1 MTNAQCLSEEENPKV
16 EDMAVG
22 MIIAKVGLDFNIEVN
37 AESYVPIYHQM
48 KGWLLSEKK
57 NSTLNFGEDRCYLPR
72 GFRKILLMYF
82 NMKVRKK
89 QMNEKDKQLEEF
101 KLIAQ
106 AVIPAINCIKI
117 RWKITKST
125 ACFL

>member
-48 KGWLLSEKK
+48 
-57 NSTLNFGEDRCYLPR
+57 
-72 GFRKILLMYF
+72 
-82 NMKVRKK
+82 
-89 QMNEKDKQLEEF
+89 
-101 KLIAQ
+101 A
-106 AVIPAINCIKI
+106 
-117 RWKITKST
+117 
-125 ACFL
+125 

>member
-1 MTNAQCLSEEENPKV
+1 VK
-16 EDMAVG
+16 
-22 MIIAKVGLDFNIEVN
+22 
-37 AESYVPIYHQM
+37 
-48 KGWLLSEKK
+48 KK

-101 KLIAQ
+101 KLLLFR
-106 AVIPAINCIKI
+106 P
-117 RWKITKST
+117 
-125 ACFL
+125 L